1 MKIQPID
8 SDYQQQFRP
17 EPAKPVLKSRLK
29 RLFDRQFRV
38 SSADKPGVGD
48 QTQYG
53 KDGTATHEFEPSS
66 VCLAKMVQNYIE
78 ESNEKQLR
86 GRNRC
91 NCFNGNG
98 NDSSDDEFDAFGES
112 INGGSSGDACELLK
126 TLIPCPSVVERN
138 LLADTA
144 MIVEKNKNQKRK
156 DDLRK
161 IVVDDLFSLG
171 YDSSIC
177 KSKWDKSP
185 SFPAGEYE
193 YIDVIV
199 EGERL
204 LVDIDFRSEFEIA
217 RSTGSYDGTLQS
229 VPYIFVGKADRLG
242 QIVSI
247 VSEAAKQ
254 SLKKKGMHFPPWRK
268 AEYIRAKWLSPYTR
282 GSQNDAAVVED
293 PEVEI
298 HESPFFENETAI
310 SEDTKTEIQEKKA
323 ASECGE
329 LDLIFGEV
337 SETEA
342 EVTKTSESSSS
353 VKNYC
358 EWQPPTVKPRSC
370 DRSARIVT
378 GLASLFK
385 EKP

>member
-1 MKIQPID
+1 MPFPMKIQPID
-8 SDYQQQFRP
+8 FDHQPHFLS
-17 EPAKPVLKSRLK
+17 ETAKPVLKSRLK

-48 QTQYG
+48 QTQYVRY
-53 KDGTATHEFEPSS
+53 GTATQEFEPSS
-66 VCLAKMVQNYIE
+66 VCLARMVQNYIE
-78 ESNEKQLR
+78 ENNEKQLR

-98 NDSSDDEFDAFGES
+98 NDSSDDEFDAFGEV
-112 INGGSSGDACELLK
+112 IIGGSSGDACDLLK

-144 MIVEKNKNQKRK
+144 MIVEKNKNQKRN
-156 DDLRK
+156 DDLRR
-161 IVVDDLFSLG
+161 IVANSLFSIG

-177 KSKWDKSP
+177 KSKWNKSP

-217 RSTGSYDGTLQS
+217 RSTGSYKGMLQL
-229 VPYIFVGKADRLG
+229 VPYIFVGKPDRLG

-282 GSQNDAAVVED
+282 ASQNDAVD
-293 PEVEI
+293 EI
-298 HESPFFENETAI
+298 QNSSSSENETAA
-310 SEDTKTEIQEKKA
+310 SKDTKIEIQGRKW

-329 LDLIFGEV
+329 VDMIIGEV
-337 SETEA
+337 TETET
-342 EVTKTSESSSS
+342 E

-358 EWQPPTVKPRSC
+358 EWQPPAVKPRNC
-370 DRSARIVT
+370 ERGARIVT
-378 GLASLFK
+378 GLASLLK
-385 EKP
+385 EIP